1 MNMESL
7 KQLKVKELLE
17 RAQLLGIE
25 KPAKKKDEL
34 LAQIVE
40 AESLA
45 QKSLESDNNSNKE
58 NGKNGKKES
67 QAKGEGERHV
77 CGCLDIMSDGY
88 GFLRWQENNYL
99 QSDTDVY
106 VSQSQIRKY
115 GLKKGHMVCGVC
127 RPNRQRDKYSALIRI
142 ENVNGF
148 PLDKIRN
155 NVKFEK
161 LIPHFPNERFV
172 TDQPFNNVAG
182 RMISLFTPLG
192 KGQRGLIVAA
202 PKTGKTVLLQKVA
215 NTILRYNDA
224 YMIML
229 LIDERPEEVTDM
241 KENLIPENSEVV
253 ASTFDEK
260 TSNHIKVAEMVIEKA
275 KRMVE
280 LGQDVII
287 MLDSITRLARAYNN
301 EIPSS
306 GKTLS
311 GGIDV
316 GALHYPKKF
325 FGAAR
330 NISGKGS
337 LTILATALVDTG
349 SKMDQVIFEEFKGTG
364 NMELTLDRSLAEAR
378 IFPSI
383 DLVKSSTRRE
393 ELLLSE
399 IEKNKTYIIR
409 RYLGASDNLGKG
421 LQTIMQNIEATRD
434 NEEFLDKMNS

>member
-1 MNMESL
+1 MESL
-7 KQLKVKELLE
+7 KKLKVKELLQ
-17 RAQLLGIE
+17 RAKLLGIE
-25 KPAKKKDEL
+25 KPSKKKDDL
-34 LAQIVE
+34 LAQVIQAQEQEQSKSQQETQDEKQPKVE
-40 AESLA
+40 AK
-45 QKSLESDNNSNKE
+45 KS
-58 NGKNGKKES
+58 
-67 QAKGEGERHV
+67 GERHV

-99 QSDTDVY
+99 QSDSDVY
-106 VSQSQIRKY
+106 VSQSQIRRY
-115 GLKKGHMVCGVC
+115 GLKKGHMVAGICK
-127 RPNRQRDKYSALIRI
+127 PNRQRDKYSALVKISK
-142 ENVNGF
+142 VNGNL
-148 PLDKIRN
+148 PQSMKD
-155 NVKFEK
+155 VPKFEK
-161 LIPHFPNERFV
+161 LVPHFPEERFV
-172 TDQPFNNVAG
+172 TDQPFDNVSG
-182 RMISLFTPLG
+182 RMISLFTPVG

-202 PKTGKTVLLQKVA
+202 PKTGKTVLLQKIA
-215 NTILRYNDA
+215 NTILRYNKA

-241 KENLIPENSEVV
+241 KENLLPENSEVV

-330 NISGKGS
+330 NIRGNGS

-364 NMELTLDRSLAEAR
+364 NMELNLDRSLAEAR
-378 IFPSI
+378 IYPAI
-383 DLVKSSTRRE
+383 DLVRSGTRRE
-393 ELLLSE
+393 ELLLTE
-399 IEKNKTYIIR
+399 TEKNKTYVIR
-409 RYLGASDNLGKG
+409 KYLAASENSAKG
-421 LQTIMQNIEATRD
+421 LQTIMRNIEATRD
-434 NEEFLDKMNS
+434 NEDFLNKMNG

>member
-1 MNMESL
+1 MSIEIL
-7 KQLKVKELLE
+7 KKLKVKELLQ
-17 RAQLLGIE
+17 RAELLGIQ
-25 KPAKKKDEL
+25 KPSKKKDEL
-34 LAQIVE
+34 LAQVLQ
-40 AESLA
+40 AE
-45 QKSLESDNNSNKE
+45 ESSR
-58 NGKNGKKES
+58 ES
-67 QAKGEGERHV
+67 QEIAADRADSMEEKNEEKKGGDRHV

-106 VSQSQIRKY
+106 VSQSQIRRY
-115 GLKKGHMVCGVC
+115 GLKKGHMVSGICK
-127 RPNRQRDKYSALIRI
+127 PNRQRDKYSALVKISQ
-142 ENVNGF
+142 VNGYD
-148 PLDKIRN
+148 PQELKGLC
-155 NVKFEK
+155 KFEK
-161 LIPHFPNERFV
+161 LIPHFPEERFV
-172 TDQPFNNVAG
+172 TDQPSENVAG
-182 RMISLFTPLG
+182 RMISLFTPVG

-202 PKTGKTVLLQKVA
+202 PKTGKTVLLQKIA
-215 NTILRYNDA
+215 NTILRYNKA

-229 LIDERPEEVTDM
+229 LVDERPEEVTDM
-241 KENLIPENSEVV
+241 KENLLPDNSEVV

-280 LGQDVII
+280 LGEDVII

-330 NISGKGS
+330 NIRGCGS

-364 NMELTLDRSLAEAR
+364 NMELNLDRSLADAR
-378 IFPSI
+378 IYPAI
-383 DLVKSSTRRE
+383 DLVKSGTRRE
-393 ELLLSE
+393 ELLLTDT
-399 IEKNKTYIIR
+399 EKNKTYVIR
-409 RYLGASDNLGKG
+409 KYLAASGSSYKG
-421 LQTIMQNIEATRD
+421 LQTIMKNIEATRD
-434 NEEFLDKMNS
+434 NEEFLNKMNG

>member
-1 MNMESL
+1 MSIESL
-7 KQLKVKELLE
+7 KKLKVKELLQ
-17 RAQLLGIE
+17 RAELLGIQ
-25 KPAKKKDEL
+25 KPSRKKDEL
-34 LAQIVE
+34 LAQILQVE
-40 AESLA
+40 TAEPPSPEPEVD
-45 QKSLESDNNSNKE
+45 SV
-58 NGKNGKKES
+58 
-67 QAKGEGERHV
+67 QAKDDEKKSGDRHV

-106 VSQSQIRKY
+106 VSQSQIRRY
-115 GLKKGHMVCGVC
+115 ALKKGHMVSGVC
-127 RPNRQRDKYSALIRI
+127 KPNRQRDKYSALVKISKI
-142 ENVNGF
+142 NGYL
-148 PLDKIRN
+148 PEEVKGLN
-155 NVKFEK
+155 KFEK
-161 LIPHFPNERFV
+161 LVPHFPEERFV
-172 TDQPFNNVAG
+172 TDQPSENVAG
-182 RMISLFTPLG
+182 RMISLFTPVG

-202 PKTGKTVLLQKVA
+202 PKTGKTVLLQKIA
-215 NTILRYNDA
+215 NTILRYNKA

-241 KENLIPENSEVV
+241 KENLLPENSEVV

-280 LGQDVII
+280 LGEDVII

-330 NISGKGS
+330 NIRGCGS

-364 NMELTLDRSLAEAR
+364 NMELNLDRSLAEAR
-378 IFPSI
+378 IYPAI
-383 DLVKSSTRRE
+383 DLVKSGTRRE
-393 ELLLSE
+393 ELLLTDM
-399 IEKNKTYIIR
+399 EKNKSYVIR
-409 RYLGASDNLGKG
+409 KYLAASDSSYKG
-421 LQTIMQNIEATRD
+421 LQTIMRNIEATKD
-434 NEEFLDKMNS
+434 NQEFLDKMNG